1 MNKQSR
7 QFRIKEIIAR
17 RSISSQEALGEALQK
32 AGVDVTQAT
41 LSRDLK
47 EMGVSRINGPD
58 GPYYAVSGEATEDS
72 RLKTFLSY
80 EIESI
85 EHNEAMVVIKT
96 LAGRAQGVAE
106 LIDGMN
112 SPLVLATLAGDN
124 TIFIAPR
131 SVERIE
137 KLVKMI
143 REYVAAK

>member
-7 QFRIKEIIAR
+7 QFRIKEIIGQ
-17 RSISSQEALGEALQK
+17 RSIASQDELGEVLRK
-32 AGVDVTQAT
+32 AGIDVTQAT

-47 EMGVSRINGPD
+47 EMAVSRINSAEGLRYSVLND
-58 GPYYAVSGEATEDS
+58 VTDDV

-85 EHNEAMVVIKT
+85 EHNESMVVIKT

-112 SPLVLATLAGDN
+112 SPLVRR
-124 TIFIAPR
+124 R
-131 SVERIE
+131 SGGWWR
-137 KLVKMI
+137 
-143 REYVAAK
+143 

>member
-7 QFRIKEIIAR
+7 QFRIKEIITKRA
-17 RSISSQEALGEALQK
+17 IPSQDELGEVLRK

-47 EMGVSRINGPD
+47 EMGVSRIHSSEGARYSVLND
-58 GPYYAVSGEATEDS
+58 AADDV

-85 EHNEAMVVIKT
+85 EYNEAMVVIKT
-96 LAGRAQGVAE
+96 LTGRAQGVAE

-124 TIFIAPR
+124 TIFVAPR
-131 SVERIE
+131 SIEKIE